1 MERVEGKLELTK
13 LNINCC
19 DELLIDN
26 NVISATYELWFDVAE
41 YFSDIEEIKN
51 ISDAEWVNFY
61 TNYNPYD
68 EKLTACV
75 VIAGIEADTTYA
87 WNLTEAEEAFL
98 ISMVEDY
105 CQDLYGVSCKE
116 LLESEND

>member
-1 MERVEGKLELTK
+1 MERIKRKLELTK

-26 NVISATYELWFDVAE
+26 NVINATYELWFDVSE
-41 YFSDIEEIKN
+41 YFADIEEINN
-51 ISDAEWVNFY
+51 ISDDEWINFY
-61 TNYNPYD
+61 TYYNPYD
-68 EKLTACV
+68 KKITACV
-75 VIAGIEADTTYA
+75 VFVGVEADIEYA
-87 WNLTEAEEAFL
+87 WDLTEAEETFL

-105 CQDLYGVSCKE
+105 CQNLYGMNCKE

>member
-1 MERVEGKLELTK
+1 MERVKRKLELTK

-26 NVISATYELWFDVAE
+26 NVINATYELWFDVTE
-41 YFSDIEEIKN
+41 YFADIEEINN
-51 ISDAEWVNFY
+51 ISDDEWINFY

-68 EKLTACV
+68 KKLTACV
-75 VIAGIEADTTYA
+75 VFVGVEADIEYA
-87 WNLTEAEEAFL
+87 WDLTEAEEAFL

-105 CQDLYGVSCKE
+105 CQNLYGMNCKE

>member
-1 MERVEGKLELTK
+1 MERVKRKLELTK

-26 NVISATYELWFDVAE
+26 NVINATYELWFDVAE
-41 YFSDIEEIKN
+41 YFADIEEINN
-51 ISDAEWVNFY
+51 ISDDEWVNFY
-61 TNYNPYD
+61 TYYNPYNK
-68 EKLTACV
+68 KLTACIV
-75 VIAGIEADTTYA
+75 LVGIETDIEYA
-87 WNLTEAEEAFL
+87 WDLTEAEETFL

-105 CQDLYGVSCKE
+105 CQNLYGKNCKE